1 MLCLFLLFGRVRAL
15 VEVVVDGTR
24 RLLRQH
30 VLQLV
35 KLRRLDGAHGLEA
48 LSQCVPAH
56 GADTGDPVEPRD
68 ERAARV
74 LLVVIG
80 DGEAVHLLLNPP
92 DEGEEGRAVLDA
104 DLLPLRRHQ
113 RAGAVAV
120 VLDHAEDRHLQ
131 PQRGE
136 RRLRGTGMAL
146 AAVDQQEVGQL
157 AELLVPV
164 EIAPEAPR
172 QHLLHGAV
180 VVGVVERLDLE
191 APVVALEG
199 PPVAEHDHRGD
210 HVGRAR
216 VGDIVG
222 LHPPWGHI
230 QIQHPPQ
237 QLQQFVED
245 NHYEVVFTIS
255 GGILNCADVWEKS
268 YSNIMKISEFAL
280 NEAKR
285 NGKNRYNI
293 FTSKDYEN
301 FLRKKQIT
309 KILRQSILNHFEGFE
324 AYFQP
329 LFHAEDNTL
338 YGAET
343 LMRFHCAELGM
354 ISPAEFIPIL
364 EETGLIIPA
373 GRWIMRQALACG
385 KKIQRVIPNFQISIN
400 VSYIQIMKS
409 DIISEIAAAIEEFE
423 VNPANVVIELTES
436 GLLESD
442 PRFTSLWGS
451 LKSEGIRLA
460 LDDFGTGYSNFH
472 YLYEL
477 KPDIIKID
485 RSFTAKALS
494 NEYDYNLLSLM
505 SDMVHHLDLKLCVE
519 GIETEEERIRLQ
531 QVGPDYS
538 QGFFFGRPCPYKQF
552 HDDFVAKCSA

>member
-1 MLCLFLLFGRVRAL
+1 MENTQGAVAEMLEMIPVAR
-15 VEVVVDGTR
+15 
-24 RLLRQH
+24 
-30 VLQLV
+30 
-35 KLRRLDGAHGLEA
+35 AHGLQEVEISKMNTYLNRIVDRGYNLDLINA
-48 LSQCVPAH
+48 LFGAVNWVVFQSFQMICLAFTAYLAVKGKISVGEVVLYQTYFTSLVGQISTLINIYPQISQGLESVKS
-56 GADTGDPVEPRD
+56 
-68 ERAARV
+68 
-74 LLVVIG
+74 IG
-80 DGEAVHLLLNPP
+80 DIMGNSHVEENNSIVPLGELK
-92 DEGEEGRAVLDA
+92 
-104 DLLPLRRHQ
+104 
-113 RAGAVAV
+113 GAVKFV
-120 VLDHAEDRHLQ
+120 IVDFM
-131 PQRGE
+131 G
-136 RRLRGTGMAL
+136 GTVDEACAL
-146 AAVDQQEVGQL
+146 YVR
-157 AELLVPV
+157 
-164 EIAPEAPR
+164 IR
-172 QHLLHGAV
+172 
-180 VVGVVERLDLE
+180 
-191 APVVALEG
+191 
-199 PPVAEHDHRGD
+199 
-210 HVGRAR
+210 
-216 VGDIVG
+216 
-222 LHPPWGHI
+222 
-230 QIQHPPQ
+230 Q

-400 VSYIQIMKS
+400 VSYMQIMKS
-409 DIISEIAAAIEEFE
+409 DISSEIAAAIEEFE
-423 VNPANVVIELTES
+423 VNPANGVIELTES

-552 HDDFVAKCSA
+552 HYDFVAKCSA